1 MRHQRRKLS
10 SKGPRMRVIMKALGS
25 SFGSRKQN
33 LSCLSGMERNGLG
46 RTDLIYAP
54 PAAVR

>member
-1 MRHQRRKLS
+1 
-10 SKGPRMRVIMKALGS
+10 MRVIMKALGS